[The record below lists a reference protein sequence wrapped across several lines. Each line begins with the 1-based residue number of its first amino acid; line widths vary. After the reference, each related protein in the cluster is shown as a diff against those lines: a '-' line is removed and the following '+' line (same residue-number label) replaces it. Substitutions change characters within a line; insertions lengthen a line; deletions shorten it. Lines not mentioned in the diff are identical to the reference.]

1 MTNAMSTLARV
12 DWQRITAYTINN
24 PRQAFINAAVA
35 YFVLRQVAKGVKT
48 VTIYG
53 LQHVLSA
60 LWRTVAGGLIRHV
73 RRTPGAGAV
82 VQRNIAKAIKD
93 IENSM
98 NIDIPGETKFVSIP
112 EHPMPDEEIL
122 AVLERRQNEAGVD
135 WKNGRASGAVYHGG
149 EELARLTN
157 QAYAMFNLSNPLHP
171 GVFPGLRRL
180 EAEVVRMVLNLYNGS
195 SECCGTTTSGGTES
209 IIMAVRAH
217 VVWGRKTRGIER
229 PNIVVP
235 ITAHAAFDK
244 AAEYFDI
251 GITHVPVDQKTQRVE
266 VKALERAI
274 DSDTVLIVGS
284 SATYPHGVA
293 DDLVALN
300 DLALKHKVGFHI
312 DSCLGSFIMPF
323 LKEAGFPEVV
333 CDFRLPGVTSI
344 SCDTHK
350 YGFAPKGTSVVM
362 YANKQLRHYQYF
374 TIATWP
380 GGIYASPT
388 IAGSRCGAVI
398 ASCWAAMA
406 KMGRD
411 GYLQECKNIV
421 GCRIKL
427 QRAVEQIPELYVV
440 GEPTSSVV
448 AFASRWPVNIY
459 GVMDEMKHRGWDL
472 NPMQDPPCLHIACTR
487 LTVPVADEFIRD
499 LNESVVAV
507 KANPDG
513 YTKGSQAI
521 YGFAATVPDST
532 IVDEVAQGFIDTLYA
547 V

>member
-1 MTNAMSTLARV
+1 MSTLARV

-112 EHPMPDEEIL
+112 EHPMSDEEIL

>member
-1 MTNAMSTLARV
+1 MTNAISTLARL
-12 DWQRITAYTINN
+12 DWQRMASFTIKN
-24 PRQAFINAAVA
+24 PRQAFVNAAIA
-35 YFVLRQVAKGVKT
+35 YLVFRQAVKGVKK
-48 VTIYG
+48 VSVYG
-53 LQHVLSA
+53 LHRMLA
-60 LWRTVAGGLIRHV
+60 LLWRKVAGGLIYHV
-73 RRTPGAGAV
+73 RRAPGAGAV

-93 IENSM
+93 IEDSM
-98 NIDIPGETKFVSIP
+98 NIDLPGETKYLAIP
-112 EHPMPDEEIL
+112 EHPMTDEEIL
-122 AVLERRQNEAGVD
+122 AVLQRRQNEAGVD

-157 QAYAMFNLSNPLHP
+157 EAYAMFSLANPLHP
-171 GVFPGLRRL
+171 GVFPGMRRL
-180 EAEVVRMVLNLYNGS
+180 EAEVVRMVLSLYNAT

-217 VVWGRKTRGIER
+217 VMWGRKARGIES

-244 AAEYFDI
+244 AAEYFNI
-251 GITHVPVDQKTQRVE
+251 GITHIPVDPKTQKVD
-266 VKALERAI
+266 VKAMKRAI

-284 SATYPHGVA
+284 SVTYPHGVS
-293 DDLVALN
+293 DDLAALS
-300 DLALKHKVGFHI
+300 DLAIKYKIGFHV
-312 DSCLGSFIMPF
+312 DSCLGSFIVPF

-406 KMGRD
+406 KMGRE
-411 GYLQECKNIV
+411 GYLEECRRIV
-421 GCRIKL
+421 SSRVKI
-427 QRAVEQIPELYVV
+427 QRAIEQIPELYVV
-440 GEPTSSVV
+440 GEPSSSVV
-448 AFASRWPVNIY
+448 AFSSRWPVNIY
-459 GVMDEMKHRGWDL
+459 GVMDELKKRGWEL
-472 NPMQDPPCLHIACTR
+472 NPMQDPPALHIACTR
-487 LTVPVADEFIRD
+487 LTVPVTDELIRD
-499 LNESVVAV
+499 LNESVAAV

-513 YTKGSQAI
+513 YNNGSQAI
-521 YGFAATVPDST
+521 YGFAATVPDTT

>member
-1 MTNAMSTLARV
+1 MSTLARV

-35 YFVLRQVAKGVKT
+35 YFVLRQAAKGVKT

-53 LQHVLSA
+53 LQHVLST

-112 EHPMPDEEIL
+112 EHPMSDEEIL

>member
-1 MTNAMSTLARV
+1 MSTLARV
-12 DWQRITAYTINN
+12 DWQRMASFAVAN
-24 PRQAFINAAVA
+24 PRQALINTAVA
-35 YFVLRQVAKGVKT
+35 YFIFRQVTKGIKT
-48 VTIYG
+48 MSVYG
-53 LQHVLSA
+53 LQKVLTH
-60 LWRTVAGGLIRHV
+60 LWRAVAGGLIRTV
-73 RRTPGAGAV
+73 RKAPGTGAV
-82 VQRNIAKAIKD
+82 LQRSIDKVVKD
-93 IENSM
+93 IEKSM
-98 NIDIPGETKFVSIP
+98 NVDLPGETKYETIP
-112 EHPMPDEEIL
+112 SQPMTDAEIL
-122 AVLERRQNEAGVD
+122 AILKRRQEEPGVD
-135 WKNGRASGAVYHGG
+135 WRNGRASGSVYHGG

-157 QAYAMFNLSNPLHP
+157 EAYAMFNLTNPLHP
-171 GVFPGLRRL
+171 GVFPGLRRI

-195 SECCGTTTSGGTES
+195 AECCGTTTSGGTES

-217 VVWGRKTRGIER
+217 VVWGRKTRGIEK
-229 PNIVVP
+229 PNIVIP
-235 ITAHAAFDK
+235 ITAHAAFNK

-251 GITHVPVDQKTQRVE
+251 GITVVPVDPKTQRVN
-266 VKALERAI
+266 VKAMKRAI

-284 SATYPHGVA
+284 SATYPHGVC
-293 DDLVALN
+293 DDLAALSE
-300 DLALKHKVGFHI
+300 LALQKKVGFHV

-362 YANKQLRHYQYF
+362 YANKHLRHNQYF
-374 TIATWP
+374 TISTWP

-406 KMGRD
+406 KMGRE

-421 GCRIKL
+421 GCRVQL
-427 QRAVEQIPELYVV
+427 QRAIEQIPELFIV

-448 AFASRWPVNIY
+448 AFSSRWPVDIY
-459 GVMDEMKHRGWDL
+459 GVQDEMKNRGWEL
-472 NPMQDPPCLHIACTR
+472 NPMQDPPALHIACTR
-487 LTVPVADEFIRD
+487 LTVPVAHEFIRD
-499 LNESVVAV
+499 INESVAAV

-513 YTKGSQAI
+513 YSQGSKAI
-521 YGFAATVPDST
+521 YGFAATVPDTT

>member
-112 EHPMPDEEIL
+112 EHPMSDEEIL

-284 SATYPHGVA
+284 SATYPH
-293 DDLVALN
+293 
-300 DLALKHKVGFHI
+300 
-312 DSCLGSFIMPF
+312 
-323 LKEAGFPEVV
+323 
-333 CDFRLPGVTSI
+333 
-344 SCDTHK
+344 
-350 YGFAPKGTSVVM
+350 
-362 YANKQLRHYQYF
+362 
-374 TIATWP
+374 
-380 GGIYASPT
+380 
-388 IAGSRCGAVI
+388 
-398 ASCWAAMA
+398 
-406 KMGRD
+406 
-411 GYLQECKNIV
+411 
-421 GCRIKL
+421 
-427 QRAVEQIPELYVV
+427 
-440 GEPTSSVV
+440 
-448 AFASRWPVNIY
+448 
-459 GVMDEMKHRGWDL
+459 
-472 NPMQDPPCLHIACTR
+472 
-487 LTVPVADEFIRD
+487 
-499 LNESVVAV
+499 
-507 KANPDG
+507 
-513 YTKGSQAI
+513 
-521 YGFAATVPDST
+521 
-532 IVDEVAQGFIDTLYA
+532 
-547 V
+547 

>member
-1 MTNAMSTLARV
+1 MASF
-12 DWQRITAYTINN
+12 TIKN
-24 PRQAFINAAVA
+24 PRQAFVNAAIA
-35 YFVLRQVAKGVKT
+35 YLVFRQAVKGVKK
-48 VTIYG
+48 VSVYG
-53 LQHVLSA
+53 LHRMLA
-60 LWRTVAGGLIRHV
+60 LLWRKVAGGLIYHV
-73 RRTPGAGAV
+73 RRAPGAGAV

-93 IENSM
+93 IEDSM
-98 NIDIPGETKFVSIP
+98 NIDLPGETKYLAIP
-112 EHPMPDEEIL
+112 EHPMTDEEIL
-122 AVLERRQNEAGVD
+122 AVLQRRQNEAGVD

-157 QAYAMFNLSNPLHP
+157 EAYAMFSLANPLHP
-171 GVFPGLRRL
+171 GVFPGMRRL
-180 EAEVVRMVLNLYNGS
+180 EAEVVRMVLSLYNAT

-217 VVWGRKTRGIER
+217 VMWGRKARGIES

-244 AAEYFDI
+244 AAEYFNI
-251 GITHVPVDQKTQRVE
+251 GITHIPVDPKTQKVD
-266 VKALERAI
+266 VKAMKRAI

-284 SATYPHGVA
+284 SVTYPHGVS
-293 DDLVALN
+293 DDLAALS
-300 DLALKHKVGFHI
+300 DLAIKYKIGFHV
-312 DSCLGSFIMPF
+312 DSCLGSFIVPF

-406 KMGRD
+406 KMGRE
-411 GYLQECKNIV
+411 GYLEECRRIV
-421 GCRIKL
+421 SSRVKI
-427 QRAVEQIPELYVV
+427 QRAIEQIPELYVV
-440 GEPTSSVV
+440 GEPSSSVV
-448 AFASRWPVNIY
+448 AFSSRWPVNIY
-459 GVMDEMKHRGWDL
+459 GVMDELKKRGWEL
-472 NPMQDPPCLHIACTR
+472 NPMQDPPALHIACTR
-487 LTVPVADEFIRD
+487 LTVPVTDELIRD
-499 LNESVVAV
+499 LNESVAAV

-513 YTKGSQAI
+513 YNNGSQAI
-521 YGFAATVPDST
+521 YGFAATVPDTT